1 MICHVQ
7 DFLSSQKWSA
17 NIEIFFVFQR
27 KNIGSEYQ

>member
-17 NIEIFFVFQR
+17 NIEIFFVIQR
-27 KNIGSEYQ
+27 KNIDGKYQ